1 MADPSQHTD
10 RIEVW
15 SGEIPIESRYTA
27 GLAGE
32 RFLRAIQERAVLL
45 GVHCPNCD
53 LTLVPPSIYCANCFE
68 PVDDWVEL
76 PSRGKIQTF
85 TVLHLEP
92 DGATAESPEIL
103 ALVRIDGATGGL
115 VHRLGEVAPEKIH
128 IGMAVEPV
136 FIAAEERKGSIL
148 DIRYFRPVKSA
159 EEESA

>member
-1 MADPSQHTD
+1 MAEPTQQAD

-32 RFLRAIQERAVLL
+32 RFLRAIQERAALL

-53 LTLVPPSIYCANCFE
+53 LTIVPPSIYCANCFE

-76 PSRGKIQTF
+76 PSRGKVQTF
-85 TVLHLEP
+85 TVLHLDP
-92 DGATAESPEIL
+92 DGAAAQRPEIL
-103 ALVRIDGATGGL
+103 AVIRIDGAAGGL
-115 VHRLGEVAPEKIH
+115 VHRMGEVVPEKIQ

-136 FIAAEERKGSIL
+136 FKAAQDRQGSIL
-148 DIRYFRPVKSA
+148 DIQYFRPVAAKD
-159 EEESA
+159 